1 MKKSQGAK
9 ILTVVLLSG
18 VLGVSAAALAPK
30 AARAD
35 NIKLDFEDFMI
46 RIDKR
51 RDHHEP
57 PPPPPH
63 HGPRHEPPPHHGP
76 RHEPPHHDPR
86 HEPPH
91 GRPPVPP
98 RRP

>member
-1 MKKSQGAK
+1 MKKRQGAK

-30 AARAD
+30 AACAD

-46 RIDKR
+46 RIGKR

-57 PPPPPH
+57 PPPHHRPH
-63 HGPRHEPPPHHGP
+63 HEPPPPPHRPH
-76 RHEPPHHDPR
+76 HEPPPPHR
-86 HEPPH
+86 PPH

>member
-1 MKKSQGAK
+1 MKKSKGAK
-9 ILTVVLLSG
+9 ILAVVLLTG
-18 VLGVSAAALAPK
+18 ALGVTAAAIAPK

-35 NIKLDFEDFMI
+35 SIKLDFEDFLI
-46 RIDKR
+46 RIGKR

-57 PPPPPH
+57 PPPPSPPPH
-63 HGPRHEPPPHHGP
+63 HYRPHHEPPPP
-76 RHEPPHHDPR
+76 
-86 HEPPH
+86 PPH